1 MIPIGLIYSLPI
13 ITEKGV
19 FTMDLITE
27 ANYQMSLV
35 REKQEAEKAKKQHE
49 EDKKNSDFVQ
59 VYRNHIEQ
67 IAELGAE
74 NATALKLLLFFIKHM
89 DGSNAL
95 CVSNIALQEVFGYSK
110 QTICKNIKYLKD
122 NGWICVLK
130 SGTAN
135 IYIVNPEVAWTSYG
149 YQKQYCKFNAT
160 VFLSESENTEYLKN
174 KRAFNKFKTIDEDF
188 IKTYQEKEKKRYKD
202 IQQAIEGIE

>member
-160 VFLSESENTEYLKN
+160 VFLSESENTEYLQN
-174 KRAFNKFKTIDEDF
+174 IV
-188 IKTYQEKEKKRYKD
+188 EKLKD
-202 IQQAIEGIE
+202 VQDSINIVNDNT

>member
-1 MIPIGLIYSLPI
+1 
-13 ITEKGV
+13 
-19 FTMDLITE
+19 MDLSTE

-59 VYRNHIEQ
+59 VYRSHIEQ

-149 YQKQYCKFNAT
+149 YQKQYWKFNAT